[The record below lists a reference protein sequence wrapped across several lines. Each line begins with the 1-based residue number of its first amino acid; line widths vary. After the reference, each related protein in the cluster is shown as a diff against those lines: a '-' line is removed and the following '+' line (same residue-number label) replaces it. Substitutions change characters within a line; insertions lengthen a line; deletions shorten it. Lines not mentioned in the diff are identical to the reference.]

1 VTLNSP
7 ITEEMTRQ
15 LPVVDRSQRKST
27 HLGAAI
33 LALAL
38 GSFAIGITEFSM
50 MGLLQEAVT
59 DLGIDLSQ
67 GGNLVSAYALGAVVG
82 GPLLSVVT
90 ARFERRALV
99 ISLLGLFVLGHA
111 VSLLSPTYGMLL
123 AGRFLSGLPH
133 GAYLAGASLLAAG
146 LVGPA
151 KRARAASW
159 VMVGLSVANVL
170 GVPAVTWLGQN
181 FGWRWMLGIAL
192 AAAVVTGVMIR
203 AVIPAQRV
211 EASVSMRNE
220 LSALKS
226 PRLWLG
232 LLLAIVGFSG
242 MFALYAYIS
251 PVLTETAGLAPSMLP
266 FALAIYGLGMVA
278 GNMLGG
284 RLADVSVLGT
294 VCGALIT
301 LMASLLLF
309 SMTSEVLP
317 LALVFMTLV
326 GISGQALA
334 PALQMHLIDC
344 APHAPQI
351 SSALTHSAFNLANA
365 FGAWFGGAVIGIGW
379 GLKAPSLLGGIA
391 ALLGAGMAAA
401 MLLAQ
406 RSRQAARS

>member
-1 VTLNSP
+1 MTLNSP

-15 LPVVDRSQRKST
+15 IPAVSRNQRR
-27 HLGAAI
+27 GASLAVAI

-50 MGLLQEAVT
+50 MGLLQEAVA

-90 ARFERRALV
+90 ARIERRTLV

-111 VSLLSPTYGMLL
+111 LSLLAPTYGLLL

-159 VMVGLSVANVL
+159 VMVGLSIANVV
-170 GVPAVTWLGQN
+170 GVPVVTWLGQN
-181 FGWRWMLGIAL
+181 FGWRWMLGVAL
-192 AAAVVTGVMIR
+192 GAAVVTGVMIR
-203 AVIPAQRV
+203 AVIPAQPV
-211 EASVSMRNE
+211 GASVSMRNE
-220 LSALKS
+220 LSALRS
-226 PRLWLG
+226 PRLWLAI
-232 LLLAIVGFSG
+232 LLAIVGFSG
-242 MFALYAYIS
+242 MFALYAYIA

-266 FALAIYGLGMVA
+266 FALAIYGVGMVV

-284 RLADVSVLGT
+284 RLADISVLGT
-294 VCGALIT
+294 VAGAMAV
-301 LMASLLLF
+301 LMVSLLLF
-309 SMTSEVLP
+309 SMTADVLP
-317 LALVFMTLV
+317 LALLFMTLV
-326 GISGQALA
+326 GISGQSLA

-365 FGAWFGGAVIGIGW
+365 FGAWFGGAVIGVGW
-379 GLKAPSLLGGIA
+379 GLGAPSLLGGLA
-391 ALLGAGMAAA
+391 ALLGTGMAVA
-401 MLLAQ
+401 MLVAQ
-406 RSRQAARS
+406 RSRAAARG